1 MGVLQNVYM
10 SQVEDR
16 TVKRP
21 VQEPPT
27 RSLVD
32 ESGFFKKLVDNMQI
46 GVIVGDRDGRIVYV
60 NETYARFLGLDPLAA
75 VGKHATELGVNS
87 RLHIVAKTG
96 IPEINNPHQ
105 FEDRCF
111 LVHRVPI
118 RDGDRIVAVLGLVLF
133 DSASTASHLA
143 EKVSFLESK
152 LRVFEKELISLRST
166 RYTMDSIVGV
176 SNTMETLK
184 KLALKAATT
193 NLPVMITGES
203 GTGKELLA
211 QAVHHASARRVY
223 PFVRVNCA
231 AIPKELFE
239 SELFGYAKGAF
250 TGARSTGKPGKFELA
265 HHGSIFLDEIGDLPL
280 AMQPKLLRVLEDKE
294 FERIGGTS
302 PIKADFRLLAATNQD
317 LEQMVADN
325 RFREDL
331 FYRLNVIV
339 LHIPPLR
346 ERRDDIIP
354 VARHMLKQIAKDR
367 NRSQIVLDSRTEN
380 ALIQY
385 DWPGNARELLNLL
398 ERLVFFQE
406 KEVISFHDLPP
417 FLRSP
422 EKGEQPRQSQILR
435 SAQESAERETIQD
448 ALVRADFNKSRAAAF
463 LGIHRSLLYKKIRKY
478 KLPLR
483 LDPQLD

>member
-1 MGVLQNVYM
+1 M
-10 SQVEDR
+10 SQIEDT

-21 VQEPPT
+21 TKQSGIGSLADEP
-27 RSLVD
+27 
-32 ESGFFKKLVDNMQI
+32 GFFRKLIDNMQI
-46 GVIVGDRDGRIVYV
+46 GVIVGDHDGRIVYV
-60 NETYARFLGLDPLAA
+60 NDTYARFLGMDPLAA
-75 VGKHATELGVNS
+75 VGKHATELAVNS
-87 RLHIVAKTG
+87 RLHIVARTG
-96 IPEINNPHQ
+96 IPEINHPHQ
-105 FEDRCF
+105 FQDRCF

-118 RDGDRIVAVLGLVLF
+118 REGNQIVAVLGVVLF

-176 SNTMETLK
+176 SKTMETLK
-184 KLALKAATT
+184 KDALKAATV

-211 QAVHHASARRVY
+211 QAVHHAGSRRVY

-280 AMQPKLLRVLEDKE
+280 DMQPKLLRVLEDKE

-302 PIKADFRLLAATNQD
+302 PIKADFRLLSATNKN
-317 LEQMVADN
+317 LEQMVAER

-331 FYRLNVIV
+331 FYRLNVIT

-354 VARHMLKQIAKDR
+354 TAERMLGQIAKER
-367 NRSQIVLDSRTEN
+367 NQSQTALDSGAQRV
-380 ALIQY
+380 LIQY

-398 ERLVFFQE
+398 ERLVFYRE
-406 KEVISFHDLPP
+406 REVISFQDLPSY
-417 FLRSP
+417 LRAT
-422 EKGEQPRQSQILR
+422 EKGEPHRQSRMLR
-435 SAQESAERETIQD
+435 NAQESAEKETIQD
-448 ALVRADFNKSRAAAF
+448 ALIRADFNKSRAAAF
-463 LGIHRSLLYKKIRKY
+463 LGIHRSQLYKKIRKY
-478 KLPLR
+478 KLSPH
-483 LDPQLD
+483 P